1 MTSGE
6 LSELSQFAKDSILEF
21 NRSRLAPPVEYCA
34 NDFDAACKA
43 LRLDECHL
51 PSKIG
56 ETGFANIWTTF
67 SGRTSGT

>member
-34 NDFDAACKA
+34 NDFDMRSMSEFGKEEIESRHKLLFAMFA
-43 LRLDECHL
+43 
-51 PSKIG
+51 KIW
-56 ETGFANIWTTF
+56 NV
-67 SGRTSGT
+67 